1 MISLK
6 TCALKKLRLRV
17 FLIGIVIL
25 LLSVNN
31 LFATE
36 EFAEVTSR
44 DCGFCHLDP
53 SGGGELTP
61 EGAGYALFVGG
72 DSASTEG
79 GKDESRTSELFLFI
93 VGYLHI
99 LFGFFWFGTILYVH
113 LILKPAY
120 ASRGLPR
127 GEVKL
132 GLLSMVVMGVTGV
145 ILFSYRVPDPSILL
159 TTRFGILLLV
169 KIVLYLIMVCSALF
183 AVFVL
188 GPRLL
193 RKRFQDG
200 TTDDGAMTLEQLAQY
215 DGKEGRKAYFA
226 YQGEIYDATDS
237 PLWKSGSHMG
247 RHQAGCDLTEVLR
260 QAPHGEDKVKALKKV
275 GVLTVKETKGMTP
288 PQKVFYTMA
297 YMNLS
302 FVLLI
307 ILVLACWKWWN

>member
-1 MISLK
+1 MRLK
-6 TCALKKLRLRV
+6 N
-17 FLIGIVIL
+17 FLVGIVIL
-25 LLSVNN
+25 LLSASN

-44 DCGFCHLDP
+44 KCAFCHLDS

-61 EGAGYALFVGG
+61 AGEGYALFLGG
-72 DSASTEG
+72 GSASASVD
-79 GKDESRTSELFLFI
+79 KDESSDSGLFRFI

-132 GLLSMVVMGVTGV
+132 GLASMVVMGVTGA
-145 ILFSYRVPDPSILL
+145 ILFAYRVPDTSILL
-159 TTRFGILLLV
+159 TTRFGILLLI
-169 KIVLYLIMVCSALF
+169 KIALYLIMVCSALF

-188 GPRLL
+188 GPRLR
-193 RKRFQDG
+193 RKRAQDSVSLDSAMTIAQLSQFDG
-200 TTDDGAMTLEQLAQY
+200 TE
-215 DGKEGRKAYFA
+215 ERKAYFA

-237 PLWKSGSHMG
+237 PLWKNGSHMG
-247 RHQAGCDLTEVLR
+247 RHQAGCDLTEVLS
-260 QAPHGEDKVKALKKV
+260 QAPHGEDKISALKTV
-275 GVLTVKETKGMTP
+275 GTLTDEDKIEMSP

-297 YMNLS
+297 YMNLG

-307 ILVLACWKWWN
+307 IFVLACWRWW